1 MKNAKYR
8 QTGMYDATN
17 IDTDILLIPFN
28 GNDMSKKAIYLN
40 EISALIFTYI
50 SDGKTILQIIDILV
64 ERYDVERSKLEID
77 VSGCVEKLI
86 SLNAI
91 TLEELL
97 E

>member
-8 QTGMYDATN
+8 QTDMYDATN

-28 GNDMSKKAIYLN
+28 GNDVAKKAIYLN
-40 EISALIFTYI
+40 EISSLIFTYI
-50 SDGKTILQIIDILV
+50 GDGKTLSEIIDILV
-64 ERYDVERSKLEID
+64 EMFDVERSKLEID

-91 TLEELL
+91 TLEKLL
-97 E
+97 